1 MERNEIPIDWEVAS
15 IQRWWKSHFIH
26 IHSHHQNEDEK
37 MNPYLR
43 ERILYPEK
51 LEADH
56 IILTS
61 HLDTIAG
68 LVDNL
73 SVSGTSLEKLYSAW
87 NSYQSMMF
95 SHLLEE
101 EHFGIPLMRAYFKPT
116 EIGKIVGDI
125 MGSKYAPKEE
135 MGAFIYFLG
144 EKKFRE
150 EFMKQEGIPFFVW
163 WTDFKEK
170 FNHYKTDVNVHIE
183 ALENGVAPEPLL
195 HKSSIISPTL
205 SIAILAGLVGVYFII
220 KYRTK

>member
-15 IQRWWKSHFIH
+15 IQRWWKSHLNH

-37 MNPYLR
+37 MIPYLR

-73 SVSGTSLEKLYSAW
+73 SVSGTSPKKLYSAW
-87 NSYQSMMF
+87 NSYQSMMKP
-95 SHLLEE
+95 HLLEE
-101 EHFGIPLMRAYFKPT
+101 EHFGIPLMRAYFKPK

-144 EKKFRE
+144 EQKFRE

-170 FNHYKTDVNVHIE
+170 FNYYQTDVNVHIE
-183 ALENGVAPEPLL
+183 ALENGVAT
-195 HKSSIISPTL
+195 SSLFIHRVNL
-205 SIAILAGLVGVYFII
+205 KNIASLTTCPYTCFPCHG
-220 KYRTK
+220 

>member
-1 MERNEIPIDWEVAS
+1 MERNKIPVDWEVAS
-15 IQRWWKSHFIH
+15 IQNWWKSHLNH

-43 ERILYPEK
+43 ERIVYPKK

-87 NSYQSMMF
+87 HSYQAMIKP
-95 SHLLEE
+95 HLLEE
-101 EHFGIPLMRAYFKPT
+101 EYFGIPLMRAYFKPK
-116 EIGKIVGDI
+116 EIAKIVADI
-125 MGSKYAPKEE
+125 MGSTHAPKEE

-170 FNHYKTDVNVHIE
+170 LDYYKTCVNIHIE
-183 ALENGVAPEPLL
+183 ALNAGVAPEPLL
-195 HKSSIISPTL
+195 TKSSNIAPIL
-205 SIAILAGLVGVYFII
+205 CIAILVGVVGGYFII
-220 KYRTK
+220 KNRT

>member
-1 MERNEIPIDWEVAS
+1 MERNKIPIDWEVAS
-15 IQRWWKSHFIH
+15 IQRWWKSHLNH

-56 IILTS
+56 IILTN

-68 LVDNL
+68 LVGNL

-87 NSYQSMMF
+87 HSYQSMMEL
-95 SHLLEE
+95 HLLEE
-101 EHFGIPLMRAYFKPT
+101 EHFGIPLMRAYFKPK
-116 EIGKIVGDI
+116 EMGKIVGDI

-135 MGAFIYFLG
+135 MGSFIYFLG

-163 WTDFKEK
+163 WTNFKEK
-170 FNHYKTDVNVHIE
+170 LNYYKTDVNVHIE

-195 HKSSIISPTL
+195 QKSSNISPTL
-205 SIAILAGLVGVYFII
+205 SIAILAGLIGVYFII
-220 KYRTK
+220 KNRTL